1 MMGGLGMGRSRRV
14 ALPARRSAQQ
24 RPTVPPALPQP
35 APIEPAPKIE
45 TPDQIAERLLAQ
57 RLPSTPR
64 RR

>member
-1 MMGGLGMGRSRRV
+1 MMGGFRGLGRRPQRA
-14 ALPARRSAQQ
+14 ALPALRQPA
-24 RPTVPPALPQP
+24 VPPALPQP